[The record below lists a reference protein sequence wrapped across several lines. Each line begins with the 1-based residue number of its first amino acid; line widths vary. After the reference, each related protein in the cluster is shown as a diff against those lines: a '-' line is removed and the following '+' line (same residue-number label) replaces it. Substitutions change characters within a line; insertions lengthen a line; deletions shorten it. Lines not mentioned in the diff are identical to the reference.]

1 MVVRLIAI
9 QVVAEVLVRDL
20 VYLAMLEL
28 PMPLLEADQVVVEA
42 VLLRDPLLKAETV
55 VYLVAAVAVVVLAIL
70 EPDLVQAD
78 AEPLAV

>member
-55 VYLVAAVAVVVLAIL
+55 VYLVAAVAAVVLAIL

>member
-1 MVVRLIAI
+1 MVVRLIDI
-9 QVVAEVLVRDL
+9 QVVAEVLVREL